1 MLELLAEFTIIVLL
15 MLLNGALAMSEI
27 AIVSVRKARLQQLAN
42 EGNAS
47 ARVALDLAK
56 SPGDFLSTIQVGIT
70 LVGVLA
76 GAFGGAT
83 IAKKLVP
90 YISPVPALAPY
101 GEAIAIASVV
111 IVITYLTII
120 IGELVPKRIALN
132 YAERISLLVAAPMR
146 LMSVLA
152 MPVVRLLSLST
163 DAVLWVLKVKP
174 VTEPPVTEEEI
185 RVLISQGAEA
195 GVFEEAESDMVESV
209 FRLGERRVSA
219 MMVPRTDVTAL
230 FTDDS
235 IEEVRHKIQESGH
248 SSFPVCEGGLDNV
261 LGVVYAK
268 DLLNR
273 YMAGQPW
280 DIKAAMKEPVFIPE
294 SMPALRALEL
304 FKKSRKHM
312 ALIIDE
318 YGGMQGLI
326 TIHDIMES
334 VVGEI
339 PDISGP
345 SIVQRDGSWL
355 IDGMLP
361 IDEFKNTFDIDSLPE
376 EDTGAYQTLGGF
388 VMTYLHRIP
397 AVGNR
402 FTVGGFTY
410 EVVDMD
416 GLRVDKVLLTQ
427 QPPEDRG
434 EENGNKGRE

>member
-1 MLELLAEFTIIVLL
+1 MIELLIEIIVIILL
-15 MLLNGALAMSEI
+15 ILLNGILAMSEI
-27 AIVSVRKARLQQLAN
+27 AIISVRKARLRQLSN

-47 ARVALDLAK
+47 ARMALQLAE

-76 GAFGGAT
+76 GAFGGVT
-83 IAKKLVP
+83 IANQFVP
-90 YISPVPALAPY
+90 YVSAVPALAPY
-101 GEAIAIASVV
+101 SGAIAIASVV

-120 IGELVPKRIALN
+120 VGELAPKRIALN
-132 YAERISLLVAAPMR
+132 YAERISLLVALPMHY
-146 LMSVLA
+146 LSIIA
-152 MPVVRLLSLST
+152 MPIVRLLSLST
-163 DAVLWVLKVKP
+163 EAVLWGLKVKP
-174 VTEPPVTEEEI
+174 SIEPPVTEEEI
-185 RVLISQGAEA
+185 RVLISEGAAA

-219 MMVPRTDVTAL
+219 MMVPRTDVAAL

-235 IEEVRHKIQESGH
+235 VEEIRHKILESGH
-248 SSFPVCEGGLDNV
+248 SSFPVCEGSLDHV

-273 YMAGQPW
+273 YMAGQPM
-280 DIKAAMKEPVFIPE
+280 DIKAAMKEPLFIPE
-294 SMPALRALEL
+294 SMPALKALEL

-339 PDISGP
+339 PDIGGP
-345 SIVQRDGSWL
+345 SIVKRENGSWL

-361 IDEFKNTFDIDSLPE
+361 IDEFKNTFEIDSLPD

-397 AVGNR
+397 SVGNHFAVGDY
-402 FTVGGFTY
+402 TY

-416 GLRVDKVLLTQ
+416 GLRVDKVLLTPK
-427 QPPEDRG
+427 PPERKDTP
-434 EENGNKGRE
+434 E